1 MDVYKI
7 EISFKCFIAM
17 GSVLIVPSIIIT
29 NFRRLKLA
37 KIRSSIYFI
46 VFSTIIRDFFV
57 VVFLELQGMY
67 SKISRKKNYEKNLN
81 KKNNLELIN
90 QTN

>member
-29 NFRRLKLA
+29 NFRRLQLA